1 MNKINNFS
9 INESDLATTASSRQY
24 AINGEK
30 DAEFILQVFD
40 TPSGSS
46 DPVAFY
52 DFATKSFSTTFT
64 STSNLKVK
72 MKSTTFNSNIN
83 FPANASGD
91 TYTIL
96 LLTPLDKDTEIDFGQ
111 GKNSYST
118 TITQLSSPANLTFT
132 TVSGTSDAYGTPP
145 TVVSTVS
152 ATSTAVVTKAVNWTL
167 TNSETEANGF
177 GFRLTRQPIDTDWYF
192 QPTLTYTVVD
202 AVAPSDV
209 NSGFLVTVDDVTDLC
224 AGMHVTAVS
233 GGSLVAATITVINID
248 AKTLKLSA
256 AQTFAAART
265 LTFQARG
272 SSVIKNAIGVD
283 INFSEFNSGTTST
296 TAGPTP
302 FTKTVRTTVSGD
314 AAARKIIALT
324 DTYGLHGGAHLTF
337 GGLNV
342 VNTAANTIAS
352 VAIDVT
358 GGGLDNDGTMT
369 VLVSQSTDLVAG
381 TTLSFKPINAT
392 ERLGTQVE
400 INNTISITTHPTTA
414 RIIYLNLDNFI
425 TLGAAS

>member
-1 MNKINNFS
+1 MKKINNFT

-24 AINGEK
+24 TVNGEK
-30 DAEFILQVFD
+30 DAEFILQVFN
-40 TPSGSS
+40 SS
-46 DPVAFY
+46 QQFY
-52 DFATKSFSTTFT
+52 DFATRSFSATFT
-64 STSNLKVK
+64 STSSLKVK
-72 MKSTTFNSNIN
+72 MKSTTFTSNIN

-96 LLTPLDKDTEIDFGQ
+96 LLASPNKDTEINFGK

-118 TITQLSSPANLTFT
+118 TITQLGSPANLTFT
-132 TVSGTSDAYGTPP
+132 TVSGTSAAYGTPP

-152 ATSTAVVTKAVNWTL
+152 TTSTAVVTKAINWTL

-177 GFRLTRQPIDTDWYF
+177 GLRLTRQPIDTDWYF
-192 QPTLTYTVVD
+192 TTTDTVD
-202 AVAPSDV
+202 GAVAPSDA
-209 NSGFLVTVDDVTDLC
+209 SDGFLVVVDDVTDLC

-233 GGSLVAATITVINID
+233 GGSLVAATIID
-248 AKTLKLSA
+248 IDIIGKKFKISA
-256 AQTFAAART
+256 AQTFADGIT

-272 SSVIKNAIGVD
+272 SSVIKKAIGVD
-283 INFSEFNSGTTST
+283 INFSEFNSSTTST

-302 FTKTVRTTVSGD
+302 FTKTVLTTVSGD
-314 AAARKIIALT
+314 ATARKTIALT
-324 DTYGLHGGAHLTF
+324 DTYGLHGGAHLIF

-342 VNTAANTIAS
+342 VNTDANTIAS
-352 VAIDVT
+352 INADVS
-358 GGGLDNDGTMT
+358 GSSGTMT

-392 ERLGTQVE
+392 ESLGTQVT
-400 INNTISITTHPTTA
+400 INNTVSITTHPSTA
-414 RIIYLNLDNFI
+414 RTIYLNLDNFI

>member
-1 MNKINNFS
+1 MKKINNFN
-9 INESDLATTASSRQY
+9 IDECDLATIASSRQY
-24 AINGEK
+24 TVNGEK
-30 DAEFILQVFD
+30 DAEFILQIFN
-40 TPSGSS
+40 SS
-46 DPVAFY
+46 QQFY
-52 DFATKSFSTTFT
+52 DFATGSFSATFT

-96 LLTPLDKDTEIDFGQ
+96 LLATPDKDTELDFEQ

-118 TITQLSSPANLTFT
+118 AITQLAADANLVFT
-132 TVSGTSDAYGTPP
+132 TVSGTSAAYGTPP
-145 TVVSTVS
+145 TVTSTVS
-152 ATSTAVVTKAVNWTL
+152 SISTATVTKAINWTL

-192 QPTLTYTVVD
+192 TTTE
-202 AVAPSDV
+202 
-209 NSGFLVTVDDVTDLC
+209 TVDGAVSSGTSVIVDDLTDLC
-224 AGMHVTAVS
+224 VGMYITAVS
-233 GGSLVAATITVINID
+233 GGSLSGTPTITAID
-248 AKTLKLSA
+248 TNTKTLTISS
-256 AQTFAAART
+256 AQTFADGIT

-272 SSVIKNAIGVD
+272 SSVIKKATGVD

-324 DTYGLHGGAHLTF
+324 DTYGLHGGAHLIF

-342 VNTAANTIAS
+342 VNTDANTIAS
-352 VAIDVT
+352 VVIDVAAD
-358 GGGLDNDGTMT
+358 GGLDNDGTMT

-392 ERLGTQVE
+392 ESLGTQVT
-400 INNTISITTHPTTA
+400 INNTVSITTHPSTA
-414 RIIYLNLDNFI
+414 RTIYLNLDNFI